1 MEFPGHLVEGVLI
14 KKHNNHLA
22 DVAVSRDDRLLVKL
36 QSDNALPGYGTLG
49 TRLWFTVN
57 EKFDASH
64 QVCQLVEVDGGH
76 LVFVNSAMINSLAAE
91 SIECG
96 LIEELQ
102 DCYKP
107 TLGAVYPQSHEQADI
122 YLESKAGGVYVE
134 CQEVTMG
141 DEIHRG
147 FVPDCHNNRYSD
159 DLRKLI
165 HAKQLG
171 HRAVL
176 LYCVNHTGI
185 DWVFPADHIDP
196 NYGALL
202 RQAVSVGVEVIA
214 YRIAVSLTHIALIEA
229 IPAKVPAKMY

>member
-1 MEFPGHLVEGVLI
+1 M
-14 KKHNNHLA
+14 
-22 DVAVSRDDRLLVKL
+22 
-36 QSDNALPGYGTLG
+36 GTN
-49 TRLWFTVN
+49 TW
-57 EKFDASH
+57 S
-64 QVCQLVEVDGGH
+64 
-76 LVFVNSAMINSLAAE
+76 
-91 SIECG
+91 
-96 LIEELQ
+96 
-102 DCYKP
+102 
-107 TLGAVYPQSHEQADI
+107 LGAVYPQSHEQADI

-229 IPAKVPAKMY
+229 IPAKVPTKMY